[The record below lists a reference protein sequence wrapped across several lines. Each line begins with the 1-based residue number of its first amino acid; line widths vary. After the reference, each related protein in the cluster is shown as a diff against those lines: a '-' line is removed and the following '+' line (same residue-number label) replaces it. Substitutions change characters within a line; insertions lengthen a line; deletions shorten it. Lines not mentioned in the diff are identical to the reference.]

1 MICFAQSRKQY
12 LERKHYSPETTKN
25 NFRINK
31 EEIGKQFILTTRK
44 EKKVLSCKRCVM
56 WRCAEASRKGVKRG
70 MRIFEGFRSKSQ
82 WRYQHTR

>member
-44 EKKVLSCKRCVM
+44 EKKSLAVKDVLCGDVQRHQGKV
-56 WRCAEASRKGVKRG
+56 SR
-70 MRIFEGFRSKSQ
+70 EE
-82 WRYQHTR
+82 